1 MPSTMEAIMVKNN
14 ANSTLPP
21 LSASKPPAS
30 FSPIPV
36 RVTIPTIQP
45 ATAHATATPMILRAP
60 ASRASKNVCS
70 VIRVSLRT
78 ILTAIAIKIA
88 IKAERA
94 GV

>member
-1 MPSTMEAIMVKNN
+1 
-14 ANSTLPP
+14 
-21 LSASKPPAS
+21 
-30 FSPIPV
+30 
-36 RVTIPTIQP
+36 
-45 ATAHATATPMILRAP
+45 MILRAP